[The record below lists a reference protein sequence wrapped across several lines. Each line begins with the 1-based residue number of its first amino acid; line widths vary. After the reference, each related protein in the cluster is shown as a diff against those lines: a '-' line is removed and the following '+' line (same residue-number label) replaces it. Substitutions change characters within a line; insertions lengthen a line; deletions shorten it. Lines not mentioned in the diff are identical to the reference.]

1 MKANEIKALEAEIIA
16 HQDAYQAGKPVISD
30 AEYDAL
36 TRKLEAV
43 KPDSKALARIGIA
56 DGKVAHNTPMLSLQK
71 AYTFADVE
79 CWWACDTN
87 GLGSRLMAS
96 YKLDGIACSLRYESG
111 KLVCA
116 STRGDGLNGMDI
128 TANVLAADAI
138 PSELA
143 TAETIEIRG
152 ELVLRSADYEAL
164 KVKKSGR
171 NAVAGAVNGK
181 VTDITRAL
189 HFVAYDVIGST
200 CECDKF
206 AVIERLGFEVAPHR
220 SIEWNEVE
228 ALIAEWTDARSSYA
242 YEIDGIVF
250 KLEEVAHQAALGATK
265 HHPRGAIAYKFGC
278 EVVRTTV
285 KAIDITVG
293 AKTGKETPVIVF
305 EPIMLSGAS
314 VSKASMGSMAK
325 LAQSGIKVGDI
336 VEVTRQGGVI
346 PKIIGRIA

>member
-56 DGKVAHNTPMLSLQK
+56 DGKVAHTTPMLSLQK

-87 GLGSRLMAS
+87 GLGNRLMAS

-152 ELVLRSADYEAL
+152 ELVLRASDYEAL

-189 HFVAYDVIGST
+189 HFVAYDVIGSD

-206 AVIERLGFEVAPHR
+206 ATIERLGFEVAPHR
-220 SIEWNEVE
+220 SIEWSEVE
-228 ALIAEWTDARSSYA
+228 ALIREWTDARSSYA

-278 EVVRTTV
+278 EVIRTTV

-325 LAQSGIKVGDI
+325 LAQSGIKVGDVI
-336 VEVTRQGGVI
+336 EVTRQGGVI

>member
-1 MKANEIKALEAEIIA
+1 MKATEIKKLEAEIIA

-189 HFVAYDVIGST
+189 HFVAYDVIGSA

-206 AVIERLGFEVAPHR
+206 ATIERLGFEVAPHR
-220 SIEWNEVE
+220 SVTWHEVE
-228 ALIAEWTDARSSYA
+228 ALILEWTDARSSYA

-250 KLEEVAHQAALGATK
+250 KLEEAAHQAALGATK
-265 HHPRGAIAYKFGC
+265 HHPRGAIAYKFGTEIVRAVITSI
-278 EVVRTTV
+278 EV
-285 KAIDITVG
+285 TVG
-293 AKTGKETPVIVF
+293 AKTGKETPVASF
-305 EPIMLSGAS
+305 EPVMLSGAK
-314 VSKASMGSMAK
+314 VSKVSIGSMATLAK
-325 LAQSGIKVGDI
+325 LGLKVGDTI
-336 VEVTRQGGVI
+336 EVTRQGGTI
-346 PKIIGRIA
+346 PKIIGRV